1 MLSTGVDEPVD
12 AAPTRGGRPR
22 LVAAVLALAAVVA
35 LAQFY
40 GYLRAAVGVAMFV
53 GILVFGSRFIQQLGV
68 AHSQPEISD
77 VSDYGLKYVCT
88 MCGLELKVEKAA
100 RDKAPTHCM
109 QPMVLVREDGK
120 PPLRPV

>member
-1 MLSTGVDEPVD
+1 MDSP
-12 AAPTRGGRPR
+12 ASRGGRLKALIAVVVIVA
-22 LVAAVLALAAVVA
+22 LVALGEL
-35 LAQFY
+35 Y
-40 GYLRAAVGVAMFV
+40 GYIRGVVGVAMFV
-53 GILVFGSRFIQQLGV
+53 GILVFGTRYIQQMGM
-68 AHSQPEISD
+68 APPDAEISD

-109 QPMVLVREDGK
+109 EPMVLVREGGK